1 LFLKKATSVML
12 ALFIALSIPIVSVVS
27 ATDAAAWGRR
37 GHHGYYKKQRG
48 ETSWRTNRSTGARFR
63 IC

>member
-1 LFLKKATSVML
+1 MKITSVAL
-12 ALFIALSIPIVSVVS
+12 ALFIAISVPIVSVIS

-37 GHHGYYKKQRG
+37 GHHGYYKKHRG
-48 ETSWRTNRSTGARFR
+48 ETCWRTNRRTGAHFR